1 MIVIGLSDV
10 HGDRAAVLRMGDI
23 IRHADVVLLAGDITT
38 FGREAETARVVI
50 PVLEMAKKALAV
62 SGNCDYPE
70 NDAYLDR
77 QGINLHGRCEMID
90 GIGFVGLGGSLIT
103 PFHTP
108 NEYSESEIEQ
118 CLDRGAA
125 PLPAKGNP
133 PMVLVSHQPP
143 IRTRCDRLSSG
154 VHVGSLAVRRF
165 IEARQ
170 PMVCFT
176 GHIHESKAV
185 DAIGPTHIINPGM
198 LTHGHY
204 AYAEI
209 GGRGV
214 ETIEIRS
221 I

>member
-1 MIVIGLSDV
+1 MIIIGLTDV
-10 HGDRAAVLRMGDI
+10 HGDFSAIKRMKEVVAG
-23 IRHADVVLLAGDITT
+23 ADVVLLVGDITT
-38 FGREAETARVVI
+38 FGREPETAQVMT
-50 PVLEMAKKALAV
+50 PVLQLAKKTLAV

-70 NDAYLDR
+70 VDAYLDR
-77 QGINLHGRCEMID
+77 QGVNLHGRGEIID

-108 NEYSESEIEQ
+108 NEYSENEIEQ
-118 CLDRGAA
+118 YLNQGAVA
-125 PLPAKGNP
+125 LSAKGNP

-143 IRTRCDRLSSG
+143 IRTRCDRLAAG
-154 VHVGSLAVRRF
+154 AHVGSLAVRRF

-185 DAIGPTHIINPGM
+185 DTIGPTHIINPGM
-198 LTHGHY
+198 LTHGYY

-209 GGRGV
+209 GAKGV
-214 ETIEIRS
+214 ETLEIRS